1 MLNEVTITRA
11 ILDRYFEKLKDFLEM
26 DVAIVGGG
34 PAGLTAGYYLAR
46 SGKKVAIFERKLSVG
61 GGMWGGGMLFNE
73 IVFQDEAKGVL
84 EEMGVTVREYE
95 PGYFTA
101 DSVEAATVVPA
112 TTIRA
117 GVKVFNGVSAE
128 DVVMRTGKVM
138 GLVLSW
144 SAVEIAG
151 MHVDPLAVHARFVI
165 DATGHDAWVTN
176 VVARKVPGR
185 LNTPSGGLEGEK
197 SMWSEEGEKT
207 TVENTKE
214 AFPGLWVVGLSA
226 NAVFGAPRMGPIF
239 GGMFLSGKKA
249 AEELLQRL

>member
-165 DATGHDAWVTN
+165 DATGHDACVTN

>member
-26 DVAIVGGG
+26 DVAIVGAG

-46 SGKKVAIFERKLSVG
+46 SGKKVAIFERKLSVS

-73 IVFQDEAKGVL
+73 IVVQDEAKGVL
-84 EEMGVTVREYE
+84 EEIGVRVREYE

-112 TTIRA
+112 TAIRA
-117 GVKVFNGVSAE
+117 GVTVFNGISAE

-165 DATGHDAWVTN
+165 DATGHDASVTN

-214 AFPGLWVVGLSA
+214 AFPGLWVAGLSA

-239 GGMFLSGKKA
+239 GGMFLSGKKV
-249 AEELLQRL
+249 AEELLRRL